1 MPLPPDT
8 PESSLCLRC
17 SFSPP
22 PFETCRSV
30 GRYESV
36 LLETIHILKYRREI
50 RAGAVLGN
58 LLSSCI
64 GNYLPLPYYNRIIPV
79 PLHKKRLRKRGFN
92 QSLLLARALAR
103 DFSLP
108 LDFQSLQRRIHTDPQ
123 IGLGRKERE
132 ANVLNVFEVVRKDEI
147 ANSRILLVDDVYT
160 TGSTVRECT
169 RVLLE
174 SGAQSVGVAT
184 LARA

>member
-1 MPLPPDT
+1 
-8 PESSLCLRC
+8 
-17 SFSPP
+17 
-22 PFETCRSV
+22 V

-36 LLETIHILKYRREI
+36 LLETIHALKYRREI

-58 LLSSCI
+58 LLSSCL
-64 GNYLPLPYYNRIIPV
+64 GCCLPLPDYDRIIPV

-92 QSLLLARALAR
+92 QSLLLARALAK
-103 DFSLP
+103 DFSMP
-108 LDFQSLQRRIHTDPQ
+108 LDFQSLQRRTHTDPQ
-123 IGLGRKERE
+123 IGLGRKDRE
-132 ANVLNVFEVVRKDEI
+132 ANVRNVFEVARKDDI

-174 SGAQSVGVAT
+174 SGAQSVGVVT